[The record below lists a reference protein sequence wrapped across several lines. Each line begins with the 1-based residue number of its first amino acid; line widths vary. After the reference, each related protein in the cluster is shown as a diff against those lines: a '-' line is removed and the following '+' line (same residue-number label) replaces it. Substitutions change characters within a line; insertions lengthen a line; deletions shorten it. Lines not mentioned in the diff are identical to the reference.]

1 MILSMWNNKT
11 FTVVAWN
18 WYDLDITSRRL
29 FHKLWYCSIATTY
42 ATIRTS
48 RSCSWERLVLKR
60 VTPKVDII
68 ILVITFLLAVPT
80 LTLSIWVWSIYFS
93 IKEFTMKTYL
103 VKNVS
108 TGEQF
113 YVEKQDS
120 KQYKRNF
127 KNREKQVRRI
137 SDL

>member
-1 MILSMWNNKT
+1 MSYD
-11 FTVVAWN
+11 TVAS
-18 WYDLDITSRRL
+18 LQRMQQL
-29 FHKLWYCSIATTY
+29 EQAQAAFGK
-42 ATIRTS
+42 
-48 RSCSWERLVLKR
+48 RLVLKR

-80 LTLSIWVWSIYFS
+80 LTLSIWIWSIYFS

-103 VKNVS
+103 VKNVT
-108 TGEQF
+108 TGEQV
-113 YVEKQDS
+113 YVEKQDF

-127 KNREKQVRRI
+127 KNKEKQVRRI